1 MGTFAVL
8 ALLFLVAASTPAD
21 ADPAAG
27 PATGPATGE
36 GPRIV
41 AIGDSLTAGYG
52 LEQGTGF
59 VPQLD
64 AWLAENG
71 LADAVVVNMGVSGDT
86 TAGGRARLDWALA
99 EGGDAV
105 IIALGGNDLL
115 RGILPEESRANLE
128 AMLMGLAERDLPVL
142 IAGIAAPNNY
152 GPEYKQAFDAIFPEL
167 AADYDAILHP
177 SFLAGVE
184 ADRALFQSDGLHPNA
199 EGVARMVDAIGPKVL
214 ELLAR
219 AGAVEG

>member
-1 MGTFAVL
+1 M
-8 ALLFLVAASTPAD
+8 
-21 ADPAAG
+21 
-27 PATGPATGE
+27 
-36 GPRIV
+36 V

-105 IIALGGNDLL
+105 IIALG
-115 RGILPEESRANLE
+115 
-128 AMLMGLAERDLPVL
+128 
-142 IAGIAAPNNY
+142 
-152 GPEYKQAFDAIFPEL
+152 
-167 AADYDAILHP
+167 H
-177 SFLAGVE
+177 
-184 ADRALFQSDGLHPNA
+184 H
-199 EGVARMVDAIGPKVL
+199 
-214 ELLAR
+214 R
-219 AGAVEG
+219 AGYYATDDAFAAAHEAVEGGDAPSRGALGGEIGAGRAL